1 MKGIFR
7 LVGVC
12 KHICFTSFWKLW
24 EHDAVSRISFGSS
37 QCFKKQ
43 IKMHNYL
50 ICIYMVYQYR
60 LFLLNA
66 FHINISYLIMIED
79 MSQNVSAYKL
89 DQNSQLFYL
98 WYIVPFSYQ
107 LGSGRVACFFFGGI
121 RAVGATSSSPN
132 SRGSLLRHCWK
143 KGYKH

>member
-1 MKGIFR
+1 MADHSLNSKLMINMHRSISTHTNFIIIFIVNVFNKMNIEIQLVSKAKVLKGIFW

-50 ICIYMVYQYR
+50 ICIYMVFQYR

-66 FHINISYLIMIED
+66 FHINISYFIMITRHE
-79 MSQNVSAYKL
+79 S
-89 DQNSQLFYL
+89 NS
-98 WYIVPFSYQ
+98 
-107 LGSGRVACFFFGGI
+107 
-121 RAVGATSSSPN
+121 
-132 SRGSLLRHCWK
+132 
-143 KGYKH
+143 